1 LAGDSYKH
9 NKGKKGETMKKEKKG
24 FLARIRN
31 KEKGMTLIEILIV
44 ITILGL
50 VMTLVGSR
58 VVKQFGKAKIKTTQ
72 LAMQQIAQAIT
83 EYQLD
88 HNKIPSASDGLN
100 ALEGEYM
107 DGVPND
113 GWGNPFHYEVPG
125 QNNKPYDIVS
135 DGPDGNTGT
144 EDDIRLS
151 EIKK

>member
-1 LAGDSYKH
+1 MEKRE
-9 NKGKKGETMKKEKKG
+9 KGI
-24 FLARIRN
+24 LARMRRG
-31 KEKGMTLIEILIV
+31 EKGMTLIEILIV

-88 HNKIPSASDGLN
+88 NNKIPPAGDGLN

-107 DGVPND
+107 ESLPND

-125 QNNKPYDIVS
+125 QNNRPFDIVS
-135 DGPDGNTGT
+135 DGPDGTQGT